1 MSLKVVIDGQCK
13 GVLWLTAALILNTD
27 PNTQRKLTWNKR
39 VLYLWI
45 FQPQLSF
52 SQDSFSAEPIT
63 IPLKPVQATYKC
75 TLQGIIHY
83 FHCLFT
89 NHFHSLQPHA
99 SSPFHSVLHYTL
111 PPDLSSLTAF
121 LCWAIFIIF
130 MLNNKVQSQR

>member
-1 MSLKVVIDGQCK
+1 MSLKALIDGQCK
-13 GVLWLTAALILNTD
+13 GVLWLTSALILNTG
-27 PNTQRKLTWNKR
+27 PHTQRKLTWNKL
-39 VLYLWI
+39 VLYLWT
-45 FQPQLSF
+45 FKPQLSF

-63 IPLKPVQATYKC
+63 ISPPIQATYKR
-75 TLQGIIHY
+75 TLQGIVDY

-99 SSPFHSVLHYTL
+99 SSPFHSVLYYTL